1 MLHTFFMLLPFME
14 QDGTKYQDTIIIN
27 MKKEITNK
35 VYVRPEI
42 EVINFKMEAVICD
55 SPGNGE
61 NEGTED
67 EELNP

>member
-1 MLHTFFMLLPFME
+1 MLHAFFMLLPFME

-42 EVINFKMEAVICD
+42 EVIDFKAESIICTSD
-55 SPGNGE
+55 GE
-61 NEGTED
+61 NEDNTDD
-67 EELNP
+67 EL

>member
-1 MLHTFFMLLPFME
+1 
-14 QDGTKYQDTIIIN
+14 
-27 MKKEITNK
+27 MKTNKTNK
-35 VYVRPEI
+35 VYEYDRPEI
-42 EVINFKMEAVICD
+42 EVINIKAESVICN

>member
-1 MLHTFFMLLPFME
+1 ME

-42 EVINFKMEAVICD
+42 EVIDFKAESVICASD
-55 SPGNGE
+55 GE
-61 NEGTED
+61 NEDNTDD
-67 EELNP
+67 EL